1 MICPYCGEPIESYV
15 DPGGGEQQEYIEDC
29 AVCCRPI
36 RFNAV
41 WSDDLNEYEVE
52 AQTEDD

>member
-1 MICPYCGEPIESYV
+1 VNCPYCGEPIESYV

-36 RFNAV
+36 RFFAT
-41 WSDDLNEYEVE
+41 WSDEANDYELE
-52 AQTEDD
+52 ALSEDD